1 MVEAR
6 WMGDIRG
13 ARAGTLYWA
22 DQLEG
27 DGRFSVGLPDH
38 QTLAFLTRPKA
49 GDTSKYL
56 LYFPPSAGTPNPLA
70 AGELSLEI
78 NESERRAGT
87 WRLWNGAEGIFNLV
101 PAAVPSPSGAHTPA
115 PPPLIQF
122 WNKDTPLGA
131 ITLYRSDLERLIAEL
146 ESFVPEPRLT
156 VIRANENDQIIVN
169 KADTYL
175 SRKDYPEV
183 VRELVITCEEVV
195 TQGYRKII
203 TLNLNDDASSTLGV
217 SSPDELWTAAVSIRT
232 EKFIT
237 QFTSGLT
244 GWLRKKGLNINSL
257 ILVGIIIWMPD
268 RPLIERVFGFIAA
281 VIAIFV
287 IFKSHQ
293 LVPYTRVYLNPDKVR
308 RPFEKEVPSI
318 VLTSLAGVLAGVVSA
333 LPSIIDKV
341 RHIADNIWRV
351 IGGF

>member
-1 MVEAR
+1 MAETR

-13 ARAGTLYWA
+13 ARAGTLYWT
-22 DQLEG
+22 DQPEG
-27 DGRFSVGLPDH
+27 DGRFSVGLPDN
-38 QTLAFLTRPKA
+38 QTLAFLTRPQA
-49 GDTSKYL
+49 GDATKYL
-56 LYFPPSAGTPNPLA
+56 LYFPPSAGSPNSLP

-87 WRLWNGAEGIFNLV
+87 WRLWNGAEGIFNLI
-101 PAAVPSPSGAHTPA
+101 PAGMPSPSGPHNPA
-115 PPPLIQF
+115 SPQLVQF

-156 VIRANENDQIIVN
+156 VIRANENDQTIVN
-169 KADTYL
+169 KADIYL
-175 SRKDYPEV
+175 SRKDYPDV
-183 VRELVITCEEVV
+183 VRELVITCEEVIP
-195 TQGYRKII
+195 QGYRKII

-232 EKFIT
+232 EKFIS

-268 RPLIERVFGFIAA
+268 RPLIERIFGFIAA
-281 VIAIFV
+281 VIVIFV

-318 VLTSLAGVLAGVVSA
+318 VLTSLAGVLAALVSA

-341 RHIADNIWRV
+341 SHVVESVWRV
-351 IGGF
+351 IGG